1 MSSTAAAKNTAANN
15 TAPTKPP
22 RVAMLGLGSMN
33 GAILAGLLASSVQP
47 EDVVATTRS
56 AATAQVRAQEHGV
69 TVLAEAEDPQA
80 NQIAAGQADIVFLGV
95 KPHGIVGLAE
105 SIADSLKPDAVVV
118 SVAAAI
124 SVEMLQDALPQG
136 QPVIRSM
143 PNTPLS
149 VGLGV
154 VGLVP
159 GTHVS
164 EQDTRRVQ
172 DLLEACGAVHV
183 IEEAQIDA
191 LTGISGSGPAYA
203 FYLAEQMAD
212 AGVRLGLEP
221 ALAADLAAQTLYGA
235 GKMLVSSK
243 GGGSADPAALRR
255 AVCSPNGTTERAI
268 NAFDEHGFPAA
279 VAAAV
284 AAAVTAS
291 ATRSAEITNE
301 LREAR

>member
-1 MSSTAAAKNTAANN
+1 MSSTAEVQKN
-15 TAPTKPP
+15 TAPTNAP

-56 AATAQVRAQEHGV
+56 TATAQARAEEHGV

-80 NQIAAGQADIVFLGV
+80 NQIAAGQADIIFLGV
-95 KPHGIVGLAE
+95 KPPGIVGLAE

-124 SVEMLQDALPQG
+124 SVEMLQDALPHG

-159 GTHVS
+159 GAHAS
-164 EQDTRRVQ
+164 EADTRRVQ
-172 DLLEACGAVHV
+172 DLLAACGAVHV
-183 IEEAQIDA
+183 IEESQIDA

-212 AGVRLGLEP
+212 AGVRLGLDP

-235 GKMLVSSK
+235 GKMLVSD
-243 GGGSADPAALRR
+243 GADAAALRK

-268 NAFDEHGFPAA
+268 HAFDEHGFPAA
-279 VAAAV
+279 VT
-284 AAAVTAS
+284 AAVTAS
-291 ATRSAEITNE
+291 ATRSAEITDE
-301 LREAR
+301 LRNAR

>member
-1 MSSTAAAKNTAANN
+1 MSSTAAPQQNPAATAA
-15 TAPTKPP
+15 P

-56 AATAQVRAQEHGV
+56 TATAQARAQEHGV

-80 NQIAAGQADIVFLGV
+80 NQIAAGQADIIFLGV
-95 KPHGIVGLAE
+95 KPHGIVDLAG

-124 SVEMLQDALPQG
+124 SVEMLQGALGQG

-159 GTHVS
+159 GTHAS
-164 EQDTRRVQ
+164 ESDTRRVQ
-172 DLLEACGAVHV
+172 DLLAACGTVHV
-183 IEEAQIDA
+183 IEESQIDA

-203 FYLAEQMAD
+203 FYLAEQMAE
-212 AGVRLGLEP
+212 AGVRLGLDP
-221 ALAADLAAQTLYGA
+221 ALAADLAAQTVYGA
-235 GKMLVSSK
+235 GKMLVS
-243 GGGSADPAALRR
+243 GDGTADAAALRK

-268 NAFDEHGFPAA
+268 DAFDEHGFP
-279 VAAAV
+279 AAV

-291 ATRSAEITNE
+291 ATRSAEITDE
-301 LREAR
+301 LRNAR